1 MPFMPSHSHAKREQ
15 KALLISL
22 YGVVFFIVLALGF
35 ALYTKSGAILFDGIY
50 SLIAFATALVTL
62 KVAKLAEKPGDELF
76 HFGYTSLEP
85 TLNLFKSLIVIVV
98 CVYAGI
104 AAIMRLLEGG
114 TEAEYGWAVVYG
126 VISSIGCFTIAGIL
140 KKMGRDTR
148 SGLLAVEAK
157 TWFVDGLF
165 SFSVLLGFIIAWVIS
180 QTKYAYLAPYV
191 DPLLLA
197 TLVLVTLPIPGRIM
211 LDSLREVVLM
221 APKAG
226 VIDEIEVKLND
237 LLGYLPHQ
245 LIELRVT
252 KRGRNTYIL
261 LHFVVSDEFKI
272 TSIRELDDIRHTTN
286 DAMVAWNPDIV
297 LDIMFV
303 QDLALAK

>member
-1 MPFMPSHSHAKREQ
+1 MTSHCQAKREQ

-22 YGVVFFIVLALGF
+22 YGVLFFIVLALGF
-35 ALYTKSGAILFDGIY
+35 AVFTNSGAILFDGIY
-50 SLIAFATALVTL
+50 SLIAFATVLVTL
-62 KVAKLAEKPGDELF
+62 KVAKLAEKPDDEQF
-76 HFGYTSLEP
+76 HFGYTALEP
-85 TLNLFKSLIVIVV
+85 TLNLFKSLIVIIA
-98 CVYAGI
+98 CVYAGV
-104 AAIMRLLEGG
+104 AAIMRLLDGG

-126 VISSIGCFTIAGIL
+126 VISSVGCFIVAGVL

-148 SGLLAVEAK
+148 SGLLAVESK

-165 SFSVLLGFIIAWVIS
+165 SFSVLLGFIGAWIIN
-180 QTKYAYLAPYV
+180 QTEYASLAPYV

-197 TLVLVTLPIPGRIM
+197 ILVVVALPIPGRI
-211 LDSLREVVLM
+211 LIDSLREVILM
-221 APKAG
+221 APKAE
-226 VIDEIEVKLND
+226 VVDEFEVKLNE
-237 LLGYLPHQ
+237 LLGHLPHQ

-261 LHFVVSDEFKI
+261 VHVVVSDEFKI
-272 TSIRELDDIRHTTN
+272 TSIKELDIIRHTTN

-303 QDLALAK
+303 QDLAFAD

>member
-1 MPFMPSHSHAKREQ
+1 MPSHCQAKREQ
-15 KALLISL
+15 TALLVSL

-35 ALYTKSGAILFDGIY
+35 AVYTNSGAILFDGIY
-50 SLIAFATALVTL
+50 SLIAFATVLVTL
-62 KVAKLAEKPGDELF
+62 KVAKLAEKPDDELF
-76 HFGYTSLEP
+76 NFGYTSLEP
-85 TLNLFKSLIVIVV
+85 TLNLFKSLIVIVA
-98 CVYAGI
+98 CVYAGV
-104 AAIMRLLEGG
+104 AAIMRLLDGG

-126 VISSIGCFTIAGIL
+126 VISSIGCFIVAGIL

-165 SFSVLLGFIIAWVIS
+165 SFSVLLGFVGAWVVS
-180 QTKYAYLAPYV
+180 QTEYASLAPYV

-197 TLVLVTLPIPGRIM
+197 ILVLVALPIPGRIM
-211 LDSLREVVLM
+211 LESLREVVLM
-221 APKAG
+221 APKAEI
-226 VIDEIEVKLND
+226 VDEIEVKLNA
-237 LLGYLPHQ
+237 LLGHLPHQ

-261 LHFVVSDEFKI
+261 VHVVVSDDFTI
-272 TSIRELDDIRHTTN
+272 TSIRELDDIRRTTS
-286 DAMVAWNPDIV
+286 DAMLAWNPDIV

-303 QDLALAK
+303 HDLALAE

>member
-1 MPFMPSHSHAKREQ
+1 MPSHCQAKREQ
-15 KALLISL
+15 KALLVSL

-35 ALYTKSGAILFDGIY
+35 AVYTNSGAILFDGIY
-50 SLIAFATALVTL
+50 SLIAFATVLVTL
-62 KVAKLAEKPGDELF
+62 KVAKLAEKPDDELF
-76 HFGYTSLEP
+76 NFGYTSLEP
-85 TLNLFKSLIVIVV
+85 TLNLFKSLIVIVA
-98 CVYAGI
+98 CVYAGV
-104 AAIMRLLEGG
+104 AAIMRLLDGG

-126 VISSIGCFTIAGIL
+126 VISSIGCFIVAGIL

-165 SFSVLLGFIIAWVIS
+165 SFSVLLGFVGAWVVS
-180 QTKYAYLAPYV
+180 QTEYASLAPYV

-197 TLVLVTLPIPGRIM
+197 ILVLVALPIPGRIM
-211 LDSLREVVLM
+211 LESLREVVLM
-221 APKAG
+221 APKAEI
-226 VIDEIEVKLND
+226 VDEIEVKLNA
-237 LLGYLPHQ
+237 LLGHLPHQ

-261 LHFVVSDEFKI
+261 VHVVVSDDFTI
-272 TSIRELDDIRHTTN
+272 TSIRELDDIRRTTS
-286 DAMVAWNPDIV
+286 DAMLAWNPDIV

-303 QDLALAK
+303 HDLALAE